1 MTVIHRQND
10 EGDRIQKQPKNLDSA
25 IIPLRKVRF
34 GYGSQ
39 LYGRT
44 IKQR

>member
-10 EGDRIQKQPKNLDSA
+10 EDDTNQKWLKSAVSA

-34 GYGSQ
+34 GYGS
-39 LYGRT
+39 
-44 IKQR
+44 